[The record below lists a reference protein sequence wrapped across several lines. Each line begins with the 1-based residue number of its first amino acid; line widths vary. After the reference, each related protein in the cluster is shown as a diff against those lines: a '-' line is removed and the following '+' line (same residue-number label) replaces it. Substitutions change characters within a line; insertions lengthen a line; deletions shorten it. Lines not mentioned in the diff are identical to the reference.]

1 MNFPFFFFSN
11 DSHSI
16 FVVVVVVVVAKY
28 PLDNTGRF
36 LQSFILV

>member
-1 MNFPFFFFSN
+1 MNFPLFFLSN

-16 FVVVVVVVVAKY
+16 FVAVVAKY

>member
-16 FVVVVVVVVAKY
+16 FVVVVVVVAKY